1 MSNAFS
7 SLVNPNQDGSQ
18 ASNQAPPNREATQ
31 EGPQETHEPQGPE
44 TSGQASGSSMPNYP
58 SNLDTFLRVGQQIAA
73 QVEASNP
80 QFFNPLIRRFKSPNS
95 NNNNLNNGRNA
106 FTEAQF

>member
-1 MSNAFS
+1 
-7 SLVNPNQDGSQ
+7 
-18 ASNQAPPNREATQ
+18 
-31 EGPQETHEPQGPE
+31 
-44 TSGQASGSSMPNYP
+44 MPKYR
-58 SNLDTFLRVGQQIAA
+58 SNLETFLRVGQQIAA